1 MYQKILL
8 TTDGSELAR
17 SALHQIAFLAGPQ
30 SEVNVVQVVDTVR
43 HIVAQTTPAGF
54 EVEDVGRFS
63 VDAAEHVI
71 AAQHR
76 AAQQHLDEA
85 RAKLQDAGIANV
97 KTRILEGLPGP
108 SIVEAAEEI
117 ECDVIVMATHGRSGV
132 LRAVLGSVA
141 DYVVHHAKRAPV
153 LLVRPDVEQSQV
165 AARG

>member
-17 SALHQIAFLAGPQ
+17 SALEQIEFLAGPQ
-30 SEVNVVQVVDTVR
+30 SEVNVVQVVDTVG
-43 HIVAQTTPAGF
+43 HIVAQATPAGF
-54 EVEDVGRFS
+54 EVEGVSRFN
-63 VDAAEHVI
+63 VDAAEQVI
-71 AAQHR
+71 ADQHR

-85 RAKLQDAGIANV
+85 KAKLQDAGIANV

-108 SIVEAAEEI
+108 SIVEVAEEI

-141 DYVVHHAKRAPV
+141 DYVIHHAKRVPV
-153 LLVRPDVEQSQV
+153 LLVRPHAEQSQ
-165 AARG
+165 AATRG